1 MGMKLTGKL
10 KPMGINEHLNSTGK
24 EDSEIRRKGKYRL
37 LEQRRNFSNSKNES
51 KQKSQQH
58 RRKDRRGK
66 KVKT

>member
-1 MGMKLTGKL
+1 MKLTGKL

-24 EDSEIRRKGKYRL
+24 KDSEIRRKGKYRL
-37 LEQRRNFSNSKNES
+37 LEQRRNFSTSKNES

-58 RRKDRRGK
+58 RWKDRRGK